1 MYYCPHCNK
10 NTDKEVCPDCG
21 QVCTERTESS
31 GTAERNAATV
41 WGERVLRLAP
51 TAAFGL
57 LSLLLWAFFAAS
69 FATVAEEPIGSLYA
83 MLGEIGVELQFQ
95 SIAIAAVVAA
105 ALCLIV
111 AALRAVAASLPL
123 FSEERKL
130 AGMLS
135 PALLLDGVCALLSLV
150 PAVIGIVCMAQAGGE
165 TQSASAAGIL
175 VFVFSLL
182 SFLVC
187 IGAVVAYLL
196 LEKKNSAF
204 AHTAQTVR
212 ERREKKHAV
221 FCEQRA
227 RLKYC
232 AAEEVLEPEAVEPPE
247 KAATKR
253 LKAVERNRLYLWAPL
268 VAFCCALIIFTVF
281 AFAPLKYDEYTD
293 TYTNQVQ
300 EYGLILAFLHYF
312 PIAMTCGFLCGL
324 ASLFPLFLISRSVGK
339 SRPVQTKEKLGKICR
354 QGTIQLILACTL
366 YLLTLT
372 FLIAVPVR
380 ISLARAAKRYGC
392 KRKQSQ
398 QEAPYSIEEDAGKT
412 IAYRKYL
419 RERRRYERNLLR
431 VQKGKRPINA
441 SWYQKNFAA
450 KGVRLCKACISSA
463 RSA

>member
-57 LSLLLWAFFAAS
+57 LSLLLWAFFDAS

-95 SIAIAAVVAA
+95 SVAIAAVVAA

-150 PAVIGIVCMAQAGGE
+150 PAVIGVVCMAQAGGE

-196 LEKKNSAF
+196 LEKKISAF
-204 AHTAQTVR
+204 AQTAQTVR

-268 VAFCCALIIFTVF
+268 IAFCLGLFIPVVRYFIDPEIAERGIII
-281 AFAPLKYDEYTD
+281 LLLD
-293 TYTNQVQ
+293 TLTIYIMITF
-300 EYGLILAFLHYF
+300 IL
-312 PIAMTCGFLCGL
+312 GL

-339 SRPVQTKEKLGKICR
+339 RRPVQTKEKLGKICR

-372 FLIAVPVR
+372 FFIAIPVR
-380 ISLARAAKRYGC
+380 ISLARSAKRYGC
-392 KRKQSQ
+392 KRKQTE

-412 IAYRKYL
+412 IAYRGYL

-431 VQKGKRPINA
+431 VQKGKQPINA